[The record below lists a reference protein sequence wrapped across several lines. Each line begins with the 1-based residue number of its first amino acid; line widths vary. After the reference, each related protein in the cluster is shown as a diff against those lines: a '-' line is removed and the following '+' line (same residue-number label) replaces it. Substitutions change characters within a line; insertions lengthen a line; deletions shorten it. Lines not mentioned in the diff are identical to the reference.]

1 MSLANKQRL
10 IKAAREAGLSDIE
23 ILQEVLRGEYGSERR
38 RKLVVEWG
46 ELHLSSLS
54 RSGGLQ
60 PGIFPAAYKSSGGS
74 LDPCFLIPPP
84 SEYFLPQPLLFTLSF
99 KGAVPE
105 RCTQPMPS

>member
-46 ELHLSSLS
+46 ELLGLNASESLRLAHAAGLLPS
-54 RSGGLQ
+54 ALPPRGRS
-60 PGIFPAAYKSSGGS
+60 
-74 LDPCFLIPPP
+74 
-84 SEYFLPQPLLFTLSF
+84 
-99 KGAVPE
+99 
-105 RCTQPMPS
+105 